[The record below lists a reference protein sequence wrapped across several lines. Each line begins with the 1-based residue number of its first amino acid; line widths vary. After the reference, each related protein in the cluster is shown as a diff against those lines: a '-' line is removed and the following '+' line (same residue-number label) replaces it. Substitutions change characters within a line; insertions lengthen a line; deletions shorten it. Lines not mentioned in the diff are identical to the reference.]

1 MINFINPIELSILL
15 FIILI
20 SGFGL
25 KNGFIIEL
33 KKIINL
39 SLSLFLSSMIVKYIL
54 GIYPQSDM
62 IIVILYTL
70 FFLCLILLIGFF
82 SDLTIE
88 YSSQFSIPY
97 GIDKLLGGL
106 LAILKS
112 LILIST
118 LLFFIKLLPM
128 PSNIINNFFL
138 KANQGSTLFAIC
150 ENLQAFI
157 IN

>member
-20 SGFGL
+20 SGFGI

-33 KKIINL
+33 KKITNL

-54 GIYPQSDM
+54 EIYTQSA
-62 IIVILYTL
+62 IVILLLYAI
-70 FFLCLILLIGFF
+70 FFLCLIALIGLCI
-82 SDLTIE
+82 DLAIE

-97 GIDKLLGGL
+97 VIDKLLGGL
-106 LAILKS
+106 LATLKS

-118 LLFFIKLLPM
+118 LLFFIKLLPV

-138 KANQGSTLFAIC
+138 KANQGSTLFTIC
-150 ENLQAFI
+150 ENLQIFI